1 MRYGL
6 KVEGYVFST
15 PDIKGKRGFQSNV
28 SGHEWVILSFL
39 FFSCNVVYQFNFCTE
54 CPIHRHQ

>member
-15 PDIKGKRGFQSNV
+15 PDIEGKRGFQSNV
-28 SGHEWVILSFL
+28 SGHKWVILF
-39 FFSCNVVYQFNFCTE
+39 FFSFHAMLSINIIFAFE
-54 CPIHRHQ
+54 CPIHNHQ